1 MNVDNEYTGVRFR
14 VVHCAGAL
22 DSLEAA
28 LAKRKAGEHDGRK
41 RSMIHQ
47 INRLTSGTRLSNST
61 FVSEGD
67 LPNGKNF
74 KALKKQPLRAYLWL
88 SDRVP
93 ATYFISHYIYK
104 DKDKLS
110 TKDTN
115 IVCANWRRI
124 EEQGDEF

>member
-1 MNVDNEYTGVRFR
+1 MNIDNEYSGLKFR
-14 VVHCAGAL
+14 VIHCRGAL
-22 DSLEAA
+22 DSLEQA
-28 LAKRKAGEHDGRK
+28 LAKRKASEHDGRK
-41 RSMIHQ
+41 RSMVHQ
-47 INRLTSGTRLSNST
+47 IDRLTSGQRLSAKT

-67 LPNGKNF
+67 LPNGKKF

-104 DKDKLS
+104 GKDKLS

-115 IVCANWRRI
+115 IVCNNWRRI